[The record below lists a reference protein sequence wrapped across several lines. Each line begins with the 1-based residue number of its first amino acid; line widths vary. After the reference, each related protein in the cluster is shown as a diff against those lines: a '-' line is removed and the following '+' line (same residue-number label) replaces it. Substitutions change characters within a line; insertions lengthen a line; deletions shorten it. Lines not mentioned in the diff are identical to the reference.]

1 MSTPQRTFV
10 LPTLPQL
17 RETTVFT
24 RKICYYD
31 IGQGPP
37 LVLVHGVGGDAD
49 QWAFCFDALAASHRI
64 IALDLLGFGRS
75 DKPLIDYRIAGFVE
89 VLDRFLTNIGIAR
102 AHFLGHSLGGWIVT
116 AFALRFP
123 EKVEQLVLNDAA
135 GIDDGACPIPVDLK
149 ISTRAS
155 LRNAFKCMFHDEG
168 MVTEELV
175 DLAYSLH
182 LERGDGYTIRSVLE
196 TLANPW
202 EKLDGKLDGL
212 RVPTLILWGEDD
224 AITPLSMARAFHREI
239 VGSRL
244 QIIER
249 CGHLPPLERPDEF
262 VAAVTSFLR
271 PASDRG
277 ISPGTAGSK

>member
-1 MSTPQRTFV
+1 
-10 LPTLPQL
+10 
-17 RETTVFT
+17 
-24 RKICYYD
+24 
-31 IGQGPP
+31 
-37 LVLVHGVGGDAD
+37 
-49 QWAFCFDALAASHRI
+49 
-64 IALDLLGFGRS
+64 
-75 DKPLIDYRIAGFVE
+75 
-89 VLDRFLTNIGIAR
+89 
-102 AHFLGHSLGGWIVT
+102 
-116 AFALRFP
+116 
-123 EKVEQLVLNDAA
+123 
-135 GIDDGACPIPVDLK
+135 
-149 ISTRAS
+149 
-155 LRNAFKCMFHDEG
+155 MFHDEG

-271 PASDRG
+271 PASDRS
-277 ISPGTAGSK
+277 ISAATAGSK